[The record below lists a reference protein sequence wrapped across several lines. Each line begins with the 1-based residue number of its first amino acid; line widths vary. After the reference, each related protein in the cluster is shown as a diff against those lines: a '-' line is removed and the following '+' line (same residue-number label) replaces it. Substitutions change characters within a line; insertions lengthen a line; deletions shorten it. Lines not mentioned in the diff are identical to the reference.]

1 METKRLFFHLLY
13 STMRALPFLAI
24 RTIMDRVIFVHM
36 VLLVG
41 EQGLQQNS
49 LRGTAL
55 GRDKTLSLT
64 DWSAEPGSAVVGIWT
79 SVLVWQNTVTAR
91 HIHCEK
97 K

>member
-1 METKRLFFHLLY
+1 
-13 STMRALPFLAI
+13 MRALPFLAI
-24 RTIMDRVIFVHM
+24 RAIMDRVIFVHM

-49 LRGTAL
+49 LGGTGL
-55 GRDKTLSLT
+55 GHETRDKTLSPT
-64 DWSAEPGSAVVGIWT
+64 DWSAEPGSAAVGIRT

-91 HIHCEK
+91 HIHYEK